1 MIDYKYSLCAILII
15 AAVTIALRAVPFV
28 LLGGKKVSRTV
39 SYLGDA
45 LPPAIMAVLVF
56 YCLRGTKLTV
66 FPYGLP
72 EIISLAA
79 AGIVHLWKKNMYV
92 SIIVGTVIYMVLIR
106 TVFAV

>member
-1 MIDYKYSLCAILII
+1 MIDFKYSLCAMLII
-15 AAVTIALRAVPFV
+15 AAATLALRAFPFI
-28 LLGGKKVSRTV
+28 LLGGKKVSKTV

-56 YCLRGTKLTV
+56 YCLRGTDLTS

-79 AGIVHLWKKNMYV
+79 AGAVHLWRRNMYI
-92 SIIVGTVIYMVLIR
+92 SIVVGTVIYMVLIR
-106 TVFAV
+106 TVFAI